1 MLVRKGIIACCLSFV
16 DYPKEKWQVGSVER
30 VGNTALSCRRRQRRT
45 ALFPRRPWFCCAA
58 GHDYEEAFY
67 PALGLTTHN
76 HPFFFPFF
84 VKKEESRSLA
94 FTLGQLARRRAFAH
108 PAHHARVEVRHA
120 RIEVWPRKQIWF
132 FAYRRN
138 SAASLDKKHL

>member
-67 PALGLTTHN
+67 QALGLTTHN

-84 VKKEESRSLA
+84 VKKEERVDLWPLLSGSSPGGVHLLIQHTTRVLKCATRVLKCGPASKSGSLPIA
-94 FTLGQLARRRAFAH
+94 GTVLH
-108 PAHHARVEVRHA
+108 P
-120 RIEVWPRKQIWF
+120 
-132 FAYRRN
+132 
-138 SAASLDKKHL
+138 